1 MPDEVKEA
9 TPAPAQ
15 PAQSATTQPAQS
27 QTAQPAPAPNPA
39 PKLKPKPEKVKLK
52 LTRAGSCNYEGIIL
66 RKSETV
72 ELEASRAEQLMQSGL
87 FERL

>member
-9 TPAPAQ
+9 TPPPAQ
-15 PAQSATTQPAQS
+15 PAQPAT
-27 QTAQPAPAPNPA
+27 AP
-39 PKLKPKPEKVKLK
+39 KPKPSKVEKVKLR
-52 LTRAGSCNYEGIIL
+52 LVRAGSCNYEGIIL
-66 RKSETV
+66 KKNETV